1 MKKSYHI
8 FDSAKQ
14 QPVSP
19 NELTRLL
26 SQNAQLMLPLVE
38 LVEQCRGAVDEV
50 IDVTGRAVIQAVLE
64 LSAQQVTGG
73 ELSQPGKKRSTDVVR
88 WGRQRG
94 RVKLSNRKLRVQK
107 PRLRKRSGGEVA
119 VPAYAAMQDDERL
132 GARMLDIL
140 MKGVSTRNY
149 AGVIGAMAGAVGVSK
164 SAVSRETIEAA
175 EKSIDEVLARRFDE
189 LDLLVIYV
197 DGLIFSGHTVL
208 AAVGVDRQG
217 NKHVLGLQQAATEN
231 AAAEDLLTSLVEHGI
246 SPEKNRLF
254 VLDGSK
260 ALRAAVRRVFG
271 EVPVQ
276 RCRAHKLRNILERL
290 PRAERDQAKAAI
302 RAAWRLEAKDGRAR
316 VGEARPVVRGRLARS
331 GGEFARRPG
340 GMFHH
345 QPPGPAAVAAS
356 LSGDD
361 QHRRESPR
369 RGAPADAASDPL
381 EGCRHGPSLGRGC
394 FPGYREKLPQDH
406 GLQASLDA
414 RRHPPS
420 NEHHPAKGC
429 LVQ

>member
-1 MKKSYHI
+1 MKKPYHI
-8 FDSAKQ
+8 LDSAKQ

-19 NELTRLL
+19 DQLTRLL

-73 ELSQPGKKRSTDVVR
+73 ELSQPGKKRGTDVVR

-94 RVKLSNRKLRVQK
+94 RVLLSNRKLRVNK
-107 PRLRKRSGGEVA
+107 PRLRKRSGGEVE
-119 VPAYAAMQDDERL
+119 VPAYEAMQDDERL

-149 AGVIGAMAGAVGVSK
+149 AGVIGEMAGAVGVSK

-231 AAAEDLLTSLVEHGI
+231 TAAAEDLLTSLVERGI
-246 SPEKNRLF
+246 SPKKRRLF

-276 RCRAHKLRNILERL
+276 RCRAHKLRNVLERL
-290 PRAERDQAKAAI
+290 PRAERNQAKTAI

-316 VGEARPVVRGRLARS
+316 LEKLAQWYE
-331 GGEFARRPG
+331 GDWPG
-340 GMFHH
+340 
-345 QPPGPAAVAAS
+345 AAAS
-356 LSGDD
+356 LREGMEECFTINRLGLPPSL
-361 QHRRESPR
+361 HRCLATTNIVESPNAGVRQRTR
-369 RGAPADAASDPL
+369 RVTRWKDAAMVRRWAAAAFLDTEKSF
-381 EGCRHGPSLGRGC
+381 RKIM
-394 FPGYREKLPQDH
+394 GYKDLWM
-406 GLQASLDA
+406 LDA
-414 RRHPPS
+414 VLHPTNTTQPK
-420 NEHHPAKGC
+420 AA
-429 LVQ
+429 

>member
-1 MKKSYHI
+1 
-8 FDSAKQ
+8 
-14 QPVSP
+14 
-19 NELTRLL
+19 
-26 SQNAQLMLPLVE
+26 MLPLVE

-73 ELSQPGKKRSTDVVR
+73 ELSQPGKKRSTDIVR
-88 WGRQRG
+88 WGRQPG

-107 PRLRKRSGGEVA
+107 PRRRKRSGGEVA

-132 GARMLDIL
+132 GARMLDLL

-231 AAAEDLLTSLVEHGI
+231 AAAAEDLLTSLVERGI

-276 RCRAHKLRNILERL
+276 RCRAHKLRNVLERL

-302 RAAWRLEAKDGRAR
+302 RAAWRLAAQDGRAR
-316 VGEARPVVRGRLARS
+316 LEKLAQWYEGDWPEA
-331 GGEFARRPG
+331 
-340 GMFHH
+340 
-345 QPPGPAAVAAS
+345 AAS
-356 LSGDD
+356 LREGLEECFTINRLGLPPSL
-361 QHRRESPR
+361 HRCLATTNIVESPHAGVRQRTR
-369 RGAPADAASDPL
+369 RVTRWKDAAMVRRWAAAAFLDTEKSF
-381 EGCRHGPSLGRGC
+381 RKIM
-394 FPGYREKLPQDH
+394 GYKDLWM
-406 GLQASLDA
+406 LDA
-414 RRHPPS
+414 VLNPTNTTQPK
-420 NEHHPAKGC
+420 AA
-429 LVQ
+429 